1 MSQWRDSMDSTF
13 QRKQR
18 CPLYC
23 GQFSLTGGGCGE
35 TLTAVLDS
43 LAEQDTEG
51 VNDAGGGRAVHTS
64 AQRQQ
69 ETSLDTNEQRR

>member
-1 MSQWRDSMDSTF
+1 MDR
-13 QRKQR
+13 QHGQHILEEKR

-23 GQFSLTGGGCGE
+23 GQLSLTRGGRGE

-43 LAEQDTEG
+43 LAEQHTEG

-69 ETSLDTNEQRR
+69 ETSLDTNDQRK